1 MDTKIVLKT
10 NKEENNVRIAGF
22 LQDEVG
28 LTEALTTASN
38 LTKENIK
45 TVKKYPDGDFSI
57 STENYYIDIV
67 NEDHLT

>member
-1 MDTKIVLKT
+1 MGTKIILKT
-10 NKEENNVRIAGF
+10 DKDEDNVRIAGF

-45 TVKKYPDGDFSI
+45 TVKKYSDGDFSI
-57 STENYYIDIV
+57 STENYFIDIV